1 MRLRVESLLPPPAFP
16 QSEAAGS
23 TKNAV
28 RYESA
33 INQQL
38 QIGFFDIG
46 DLHLGLKKTD
56 LQRFVSVDRD
66 DDSFSNTVLEENI
79 VATLDSGQ

>member
-1 MRLRVESLLPPPAFP
+1 V
-16 QSEAAGS
+16 GS

-56 LQRFVSVDRD
+56 LQRFVPVNWHHN
-66 DDSFSNTVLEENI
+66 SFPNTFLKENMM
-79 VATLDSGQ
+79 ASFGSG

>member
-1 MRLRVESLLPPPAFP
+1 M
-16 QSEAAGS
+16 GS

-46 DLHLGLKKTD
+46 DFHLGLKKTD

-66 DDSFSNTVLEENI
+66 DDSFSNTVLEENM

>member
-1 MRLRVESLLPPPAFP
+1 M
-16 QSEAAGS
+16 GS

-38 QIGFFDIG
+38 QIGFFDIS

-66 DDSFSNTVLEENI
+66 DDSFSNTVLEENM

>member
-1 MRLRVESLLPPPAFP
+1 V
-16 QSEAAGS
+16 GS
-23 TKNAV
+23 IGYAV
-28 RYESA
+28 RCKSA

-46 DLHLGLKKTD
+46 DLHLGLKKTN

-66 DDSFSNTVLEENI
+66 DDSFSNTVLEENM
-79 VATLDSGQ
+79 VAALDPGQ

>member
-1 MRLRVESLLPPPAFP
+1 V
-16 QSEAAGS
+16 GS

-46 DLHLGLKKTD
+46 DLHLSFEKAD
-56 LQRFVSVDRD
+56 FQRFISVNWHHN
-66 DDSFSNTVLEENI
+66 SFPNTFLKENM